1 MRSISGLLKTIQAMQ
16 SDGSGF
22 YAKGLFPSQRFH
34 YFLPFKRED
43 DNLYFTAL
51 IAFTLSELRNLVP
64 IQEQDRT
71 DEMISLALRNYHRY
85 KSLTGEN
92 LYNFY
97 QTTPP
102 KPFPNG
108 HLLKRFERSQLADD
122 AACTVMAYL
131 SRQATEKEALWLKD
145 QLNRNANR
153 SQREIKNTQEEHL
166 GLRAYSVW
174 LGPPSIPVNFDFCV
188 LCNILYFVH
197 AYQLPVSVQDMDSM
211 RYIRSV
217 LTRDEH
223 FQNTYHT
230 ANTYPNAA
238 IILYHIARL
247 LGTFHLSFLED
258 LREKVIYDC
267 KNLMVKTTSSM
278 EQVILASSLLK
289 LNTEPPLEINP
300 DEVDCDS
307 FSFFVAPM
315 LAGKELPLLPKL
327 AKVNWFHIPF
337 RSKAYNLTLLL
348 EYQLL
353 KYSK

>member
-1 MRSISGLLKTIQAMQ
+1 MRSISGLLKTIQALQ
-16 SDGSGF
+16 SDGTGA
-22 YAKGLFPSQRFH
+22 YARGLFPSQRYH
-34 YFLPFKRED
+34 YYLPYQRED

-51 IAFTLSELRNLVP
+51 IAFTLTELKNLIP
-64 IQEQDRT
+64 IQDQAKAE
-71 DEMISLALRNYHRY
+71 EIISLAVRNYYKY
-85 KSLTGEN
+85 KSLSGED

-97 QTTPP
+97 QTNPP

-108 HLLKRFERSQLADD
+108 HLLKRFESSQLADD
-122 AACTVMAYL
+122 SDCTVMVYL
-131 SRQATEKEALWLKD
+131 SRNSSETEALWLKE

-153 SQREIKNTQEEHL
+153 SQREIKETVEEHR

-174 LGPPSIPVNFDFCV
+174 LGPPSIPVSFDFCV

-197 AYQLPVSVQDMDSM
+197 YYQLPVSVQDMDSM
-211 RYIRSV
+211 RYLRSV

-230 ANTYPNAA
+230 ANTYPNTA

-247 LGTFHLSFLED
+247 LAGFHISFLED
-258 LREKVIYDC
+258 LREKIIFDC
-267 KNLMVKTTSSM
+267 QRLIVQTTSSM
-278 EQVILASSLLK
+278 EKVILSSSLLK
-289 LNTEPPLEINP
+289 LNAEPAVLINP
-300 DEVDCDS
+300 DEVDVDS
-307 FSFFVAPM
+307 FSFFIAPM
-315 LAGKELPLLPKL
+315 LAGKELPILSKL

-353 KYSK
+353 KNSK